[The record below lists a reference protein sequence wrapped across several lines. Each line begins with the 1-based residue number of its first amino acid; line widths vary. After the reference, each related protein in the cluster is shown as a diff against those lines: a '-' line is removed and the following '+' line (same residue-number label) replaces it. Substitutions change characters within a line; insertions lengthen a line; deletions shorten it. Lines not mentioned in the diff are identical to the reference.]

1 MALDGPWTIT
11 HVFTMPLPGA
21 HAGVLQ
27 LEPQLS
33 MCLSQ
38 KPRLWMATRP
48 VYGRK
53 IGSSISPSIGSCPTF
68 PPSPPPPQPP
78 SQTPVACTRTGSITA
93 FISAPLESI
102 QDELEESESSG
113 FLQVPHTGLEC
124 EGQLRSPQ
132 RHRGSH
138 IKRQRGYLQKIRE
151 TLRFAAM
158 PNLKLEITILEMY
171 VIPTPYRSPTD
182 MDDVMACLLNRS
194 ISQARFNRAP
204 PSLVA
209 STPLDLSLGPHTRP
223 PTDTP
228 VGDEPLNDDIP
239 TTLPLPNE
247 RLTDPI
253 AWPVPR
259 SQSTHLSAAHA
270 RTSLKDENL
279 VKPTDS
285 ASSTRAFRHLPMPA

>member
-1 MALDGPWTIT
+1 MGIMALDGPWTIT

-138 IKRQRGYLQKIRE
+138 IKRQRGYLQVLQQGWGAGCRE
-151 TLRFAAM
+151 ELRSLRRTNHLVF
-158 PNLKLEITILEMY
+158 EIDFSHNEY
-171 VIPTPYRSPTD
+171 
-182 MDDVMACLLNRS
+182 
-194 ISQARFNRAP
+194 
-204 PSLVA
+204 SLCYCRR
-209 STPLDLSLGPHTRP
+209 L
-223 PTDTP
+223 
-228 VGDEPLNDDIP
+228 
-239 TTLPLPNE
+239 E
-247 RLTDPI
+247 RLCDLQRCQT
-253 AWPVPR
+253 
-259 SQSTHLSAAHA
+259 
-270 RTSLKDENL
+270 
-279 VKPTDS
+279 
-285 ASSTRAFRHLPMPA
+285 